1 MDQAQTNQAEW
12 AKPENWS
19 SKGVLAV
26 YFSKADTRVWVP
38 KARPA
43 LGWTLNLAHRAGV
56 LWLLALLLMP
66 TAVLAALL
74 ALRPCATGG

>member
-12 AKPENWS
+12 AKPESWS
-19 SKGVLAV
+19 SKGVRAV

-43 LGWTLNLAHRAGV
+43 LGWTLDLAYRTGV
-56 LWLLALLLMP
+56 FWLIALLLMP

-74 ALRPCATGG
+74 ALRPRATDG